1 MRSKTLMI
9 SIAITGLIF
18 AMIALLSAGNDDV
31 IKEQEAIKKVIERQN
46 EGWLKKNYDIEAEVW
61 AHEPYI
67 VKVSQ
72 TGEEVVGWDVISA
85 RYERRFKE
93 LTAEPDFVKYAY
105 CNFHFKIYD
114 NIAWVTHEQSLKIPG
129 LTAIKTLKGWE
140 SHILEKRNGKWK
152 IVYQASRFPRPL
164 QPGPKFDFSVD
175 YDVPPMPKG
184 GFEVLQ
190 KALKYP
196 EKARQQGV
204 EGRVIVVVNFDE
216 SGNVVNALLAKGIC
230 TDFKTDADGKA
241 TFVQVCKDDLGCN
254 DAALEAI
261 KSVAWDP
268 AKKGG
273 KPVKVSVR
281 VPVEFRLDNGGK

>member
-1 MRSKTLMI
+1 MKSRALMI
-9 SIAITGLIF
+9 LIAITGFIF
-18 AMIALLSAGNDDV
+18 GMTTIAAAGNVDV
-31 IKEQEAIKKVIERQN
+31 QKEEEAIKKVIERQN

-72 TGEEVVGWDVISA
+72 SGEEVVGWDAISA
-85 RYERRFKE
+85 RYKRKFEGCNPGSDLRY
-93 LTAEPDFVKYAY
+93 TYS
-105 CNFHFKIYD
+105 NFHFKIYN
-114 NIAWVTHEQSLKIPG
+114 NIAWVTHEQSLRIHG
-129 LTAIKTLKGWE
+129 LTAIRTLKGWE
-140 SHILEKRNGKWK
+140 SRILEKRNGKWK

-196 EKARQQGV
+196 EEAKKQGV
-204 EGRVIVVVNFDE
+204 QGRVIVVVNFDE
-216 SGNVVNALLAKGIC
+216 RGQVVNALLYKGIC
-230 TDFKTDADGKA
+230 SETKTDADGKDK
-241 TFVQVCKDDLGCN
+241 FVQVCKDDFGCN
-254 DAALEAI
+254 DAAVQAI

-268 AKKGG
+268 ARKNG
-273 KPVKVSVR
+273 KPVKVSVK
-281 VPVEFRLDNGGK
+281 VPVEFRLDDGGK